1 MILLTACSNK
11 AISVINPSCS
21 GFGLIQASRQDTTET
36 LRQIAVHNATYR
48 AICQEDKND
57 DGVIRVYPKALGIGR
72 NRHWLCLGGDEVI
85 YG

>member
-1 MILLTACSNK
+1 MKKTTALLIVMILLTACSNK

-48 AICQEDKND
+48 VICKEQSND
-57 DGVIRVYPKALGIGR
+57 
-72 NRHWLCLGGDEVI
+72 N
-85 YG
+85 

>member
-48 AICQEDKND
+48 AICQEDK
-57 DGVIRVYPKALGIGR
+57 K
-72 NRHWLCLGGDEVI
+72 
-85 YG
+85 